1 MRLAAEPASGSVMP
15 MQNRPSPD
23 AASGSHLSRS
33 AASPR
38 CSMARGGPLKMSW
51 ARMALDT
58 SARASSS
65 STMAAST
72 SPRPAPPHSSPTV
85 IPNRPACSQRVP
97 RGLREL
103 LGLVP
108 VLGAWRQLAFGHLTR
123 ELAQRR
129 LVLGLRERVDA

>member
-23 AASGSHLSRS
+23 AASGSQRLFSVS
-33 AASPR
+33 LPR
-38 CSMARGGPLKMSW
+38 CSIARGGPLKMSW

-72 SPRPAPPHSSPTV
+72 SPMPIPP
-85 IPNRPACSQRVP
+85 
-97 RGLREL
+97 
-103 LGLVP
+103 
-108 VLGAWRQLAFGHLTR
+108 
-123 ELAQRR
+123 
-129 LVLGLRERVDA
+129 